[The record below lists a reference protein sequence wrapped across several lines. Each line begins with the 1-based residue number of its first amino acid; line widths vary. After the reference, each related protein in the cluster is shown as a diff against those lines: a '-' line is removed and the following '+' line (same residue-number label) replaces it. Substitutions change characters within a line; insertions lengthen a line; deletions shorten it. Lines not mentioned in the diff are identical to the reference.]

1 MGWFRRA
8 YQRQLRDFI
17 WAQMQEH
24 QWSSPTDYQAKVIQ
38 GFEVLEPNMYT
49 LAGNEQPRDFRAPVT
64 HKQAVKRMLFTG
76 FERCCYPYQKFD
88 SVDGELTLARLLEA
102 DESVLKWMKPASGKF
117 RIEYQ
122 SGERYELDFVVE
134 TKEYCL
140 LIEPKRAD
148 EINTEVVQAKKRAAQ
163 RWCQYANDHAKKIGA
178 KPWHYILIP
187 HNEILTNASV
197 KGLLARFS

>member
-1 MGWFRRA
+1 
-8 YQRQLRDFI
+8 
-17 WAQMQEH
+17 
-24 QWSSPTDYQAKVIQ
+24 
-38 GFEVLEPNMYT
+38 MYT

-122 SGERYELDFVVE
+122 SGERYEPDFVVE